1 MAFAITANFLLGT
14 YQGSDSGGRPEPYL
28 TLLQTDSIRHALL
41 LHTTRLILKG
51 KRMIVF

>member
-14 YQGSDSGGRPEPYL
+14 IREAILAVDRNL

-41 LHTTRLILKG
+41 PHTTRLISKG

>member
-14 YQGSDSGGRPEPYL
+14 YQGSDSGGRPEL

-41 LHTTRLILKG
+41 PHTTRLISKG